1 MIETIID
8 KWKIIERKTKKNI
21 KKITKRNNSALN
33 FKQAEWTKKSTDEN
47 EIKFYKINKITIES
61 TFSVTNTARAER
73 KRWHSIIYE
82 SIYLYLI
89 SSLIRFVTSSSLIS
103 VSSHYNIRSCDAQI
117 RRFER
122 RCLEQRICF
131 YERILSEHLLSHEDE
146 KTIKHR
152 FSFANE
158 RTNRTS
164 KSEFRTFFTNVLL
177 RKTNEMSKIFI
188 SDWIR
193 LLKQRTIHH

>member
-1 MIETIID
+1 MFFSSIIFFFFSTIISRSSHHDHQWKEIMWNNEFAMIETIID

-103 VSSHYNIRSCDAQI
+103 VSSHYN
-117 RRFER
+117 
-122 RCLEQRICF
+122 
-131 YERILSEHLLSHEDE
+131 
-146 KTIKHR
+146 
-152 FSFANE
+152 
-158 RTNRTS
+158 
-164 KSEFRTFFTNVLL
+164 V
-177 RKTNEMSKIFI
+177 
-188 SDWIR
+188 
-193 LLKQRTIHH
+193 